1 MSPARAD
8 EQALHLDLIY
18 VLLEAMDT
26 SSILEI
32 LRLIEMILTVET
44 QIFPIVFD

>member
-1 MSPARAD
+1 MNPARVD

-26 SSILEI
+26 GSILEI
-32 LRLIEMILTVET
+32 LRLIEMLLKAKTRILL
-44 QIFPIVFD
+44 IILD

>member
-18 VLLEAMDT
+18 VLLEAMDIG
-26 SSILEI
+26 SILEI
-32 LRLIEMILTVET
+32 LRLIEMILMVKTT
-44 QIFPIVFD
+44 LFRIILD